1 MMAAQ
6 ALRKLAG
13 VLVLA
18 AVATAMLVGGCA
30 DSAADVETNEGR
42 YDIVCTVSMITDI
55 VRQVAGDRA
64 NVTGLLSEGTDPHT
78 YSPTRSD
85 VIKLM
90 EADVVFYNGL
100 MLEGKMAD
108 VFVRV
113 ARSGKRVYA
122 VTDKLQDEGYIMTDE
137 ADHYDPHVWMDV
149 QGWIKAVRAVADAL
163 SEYDA
168 PGTESYGANAERYI
182 AELEAIDAYAKK
194 SIASIPV
201 SQRVLITAH
210 DAFSYFG
217 RAYDVEV
224 RGIQG
229 ISTESEAGLRDLND
243 LVNDLVE
250 RKIGAVF
257 VETSV
262 ADKYVNA
269 LIEGAEAQGHTVT
282 IGGRL
287 FSDAMGAPGS
297 YEGTYIGMIDHNVTT
312 ITRALGGDA
321 PARGMQGK
329 LSDESN

>member
-1 MMAAQ
+1 MVEHAW
-6 ALRKLAG
+6 RILAG
-13 VLVLA
+13 VLVMAIA
-18 AVATAMLVGGCA
+18 ALGGGCA
-30 DSAADVETNEGR
+30 DSAVEVAANGER
-42 YDIVCTVSMITDI
+42 YAIVCTVSMVTDI

-64 NVTGLLSEGTDPHT
+64 NVTGLLNEGTDPHT

-113 ARSGKRVYA
+113 ARKGKRVYA
-122 VTDKLQDEGYIMTDE
+122 VTDKLQDEGYVVTDE

-149 QGWIKAVRAVADAL
+149 AGWMKAVRAVAEAL

-168 PGTESYGANAERYI
+168 AGTEQYSANAERYV
-182 AELEAIDAYAKK
+182 AELEKLDAYAREAM
-194 SIASIPV
+194 ASIPQE
-201 SQRVLITAH
+201 QRVLVTAH

-217 RAYDVEV
+217 RAYDIEV

-229 ISTESEAGLRDLND
+229 ISTESEAGLKDLNT
-243 LVNDLVE
+243 LVSFLVE
-250 RKIGAVF
+250 RRIGAVF

-269 LIEGAEAQGHTVT
+269 LIEGAQAKGHTVV

-287 FSDAMGAPGS
+287 FSDAMGRPGT

-312 ITRALGGDA
+312 VARGLGGNA
-321 PARGMQGK
+321 PQRGMQGK
-329 LSDESN
+329 LGHESH

>member
-1 MMAAQ
+1 
-6 ALRKLAG
+6 
-13 VLVLA
+13 
-18 AVATAMLVGGCA
+18 
-30 DSAADVETNEGR
+30 
-42 YDIVCTVSMITDI
+42 
-55 VRQVAGDRA
+55 
-64 NVTGLLSEGTDPHT
+64 
-78 YSPTRSD
+78 
-85 VIKLM
+85 M

-168 PGTESYGANAERYI
+168 PGKESYGANAERYI

-243 LVNDLVE
+243 LVNDLVA

-312 ITRALGGDA
+312 ITRALGGNA
-321 PARGMQGK
+321 PEGGMQGR
-329 LSDESN
+329 LRGESDQSRAR